1 MGHQKENEDN
11 ISDDEDINLINDD
24 NNIVLDVEIDE
35 DENN

>member
-1 MGHQKENEDN
+1 MNIEDN

-35 DENN
+35 DEK